1 MPMFLYTAQ
10 GPSGL
15 IQGELSAADR
25 AEAFALL
32 GRKRLQPV
40 RLEQAAERKGEREAS
55 RAVARSKA
63 AGQSSAQA
71 DVLTREG
78 ALHLKLPQVVLFTEE
93 LSDLLGAGIQL
104 EPALATMERRR
115 ELSGIKTLAAA
126 LRAKIRDGMA
136 FSKALMSTSPSFGNL
151 FCALASAGEASGT
164 LPAILKR
171 QAEYL
176 RSLQALRGKVL
187 FALIYPAFLIAASL
201 AVTLLFVVY
210 LIPKLTELLDSTG
223 GSLPLGAQIILKVS
237 EFAKAWWWMG
247 LLGALCGGILLRAW
261 LARPESAIPWAKFKL
276 RLPLFGAVL
285 RTRFQVQFLETM
297 ANLVGNG
304 LPMVNAMQLTQQAIE
319 NPHYRQE
326 FAKVIDLVAEGMALS
341 RALDRSAL
349 FPPLLLDMVSVGEQ
363 TGDLA
368 GALRRAAERFDRELS
383 KTVDKLSAMVQPLIV
398 CLMAGMVGIMAY
410 LMITSIFQ
418 TITSIQTR

>member
-1 MPMFLYTAQ
+1 MPTFAYTAQ

-15 IQGELSAADR
+15 IQGELDAADR
-25 AEAFALL
+25 SEAFALL

-40 RLEQAAERKGEREAS
+40 RLEQSTSAPAASAGKIK
-55 RAVARSKA
+55 ARSSKTA
-63 AGQSSAQA
+63 AVAQA
-71 DVLTREG
+71 DVLSRDG

-126 LRAKIRDGMA
+126 LRTKIRDGMA
-136 FSKALMSTSPSFGNL
+136 FSKALASTSPSFGNL

-164 LPAILKR
+164 LSAILKR

-176 RSLQALRGKVL
+176 RSLQALRSKVL
-187 FALIYPAFLIAASL
+187 FAMIYPAFLIVASL

-223 GSLPLGAQIILKVS
+223 GSLPLGAQIILKIS
-237 EFAKAWWWMG
+237 EFAKAWWWMAA
-247 LLGALCGGILLRAW
+247 LGGLCGGILLKAW

-276 RLPLFGAVL
+276 RLPLFGAIL

-304 LPMVNAMQLTQQAIE
+304 LPMVNAMQLTHQAIE
-319 NPHYRQE
+319 NPYYQQE
-326 FAKVIDLVAEGMALS
+326 FTKVIDLVAEGMALS
-341 RALDRSAL
+341 RALDRSGL

-363 TGDLA
+363 TGDLS
-368 GALRRAAERFDRELS
+368 GALQKAAERFDRELS
-383 KTVDKLSAMVQPLIV
+383 KKVDKLSAMAQPLIV
-398 CLMAGMVGIMAY
+398 VLMAGMVGIMAY

-418 TITSIQTR
+418 TISGIQTR